1 MAFPPLNPFRVPGF
15 LKNGL
20 RHYEPMD
27 TMPIPFSGLRFA
39 HTLPHMPG
47 IYRYYDAR
55 DRLLY
60 VGKAKDLQK
69 RVLSYFQKTPEDP
82 RIATMV
88 AQIARAEFTVVR
100 SEVEALVLESRLIKE
115 ENPHYNI
122 RLREGHGYPYLHLST
137 HKKVPQLT
145 VHRFKRGREGRFF
158 GPFPSRESV
167 YEAHDLLQKH
177 FGLRTCSDH
186 FFSHRSRPCLEY
198 QIGRCSAPCVNK
210 ISPEEYQERVA
221 ELESFLDG
229 KSEALIATLGE
240 RMERAADSLAFEQ
253 AALWRDRIGHLRQMQ
268 GKLAVE
274 TGEGSFDAV
283 ACAVSPALA
292 CVSVVNV
299 RRGQVIGARTFR
311 LVPPLGAN
319 CPQLLA
325 QFIAQT
331 YISGEA
337 PMPGELLVPEDPD
350 DHEALEA
357 ALEAKAGRK
366 VAVRSNVR
374 TDRRMQLDLAVRN
387 ADAGLAAALQSDS
400 LMTQRRLAL
409 ASLLNMEAPPQRIE
423 CFDISHTQGEL
434 AVASCVVFGPEGPQ
448 KGSYRRFN
456 IQGIT
461 PGDDYAAIRQA
472 VERRLVGKEP
482 PPDLMLIDG
491 GAGQVAEAVEVARG
505 LNFTFP
511 IVGVS
516 KGPDRRPGEEVLIV
530 DDGKRSIKPG
540 ASSPGLHLIQ
550 AVRDE
555 AHRFALKSHRQRREK
570 ARVTSPLESIP
581 GIGPG
586 RRQAL
591 LKAFGGLAGL
601 KQATVDDIAK
611 VPQIGVQRAQLIAQA
626 LKIQGGLL

>member
-1 MAFPPLNPFRVPGF
+1 MTALPSF
-15 LKNGL
+15 NGL
-20 RHYEPMD
+20 RV
-27 TMPIPFSGLRFA
+27 A
-39 HTLPHMPG
+39 ATLPHSPG
-47 IYRYYDAR
+47 VYRYYDR
-55 DRLLY
+55 NQRLLY

-82 RIATMV
+82 RIAAMV
-88 AQIARAEFTVVR
+88 GQISRIEFTVVR

-137 HKKVPQLT
+137 QKKVPQLT
-145 VHRFKRGREGRFF
+145 VHRFKRGTEGRFF
-158 GPFPSRESV
+158 GPFPSREAV
-167 YEAHDLLQKH
+167 YEAHDLLQKY
-177 FGLRTCSDH
+177 FGLRTCSDAY
-186 FFSHRSRPCLEY
+186 FSHRSRPCLEY
-198 QIGRCSAPCVNK
+198 QIGRCSAPCVGK
-210 ISPEEYQERVA
+210 ISSEDYQDRVKD
-221 ELESFLDG
+221 LEAFLDG
-229 KSEALIATLGE
+229 KSDAVMASMTQ
-240 RMERAADSLAFEQ
+240 RMETAAESLEFE
-253 AALWRDRIGHLRQMQ
+253 AAARWRDRIAHLRQMQ
-268 GKLAVE
+268 TKLAVE
-274 TGEGSFDAV
+274 TGEGSFDAL

-311 LVPPLGAN
+311 LVPPLGAT
-319 CPQLLA
+319 CGQLLA

-331 YISGEA
+331 YLTGEA
-337 PMPGELLVPEDPD
+337 PLPGEILVPDVPD
-350 DHEALEA
+350 DAQALEEALEA
-357 ALEAKAGRK
+357 KTGRK
-366 VAVRSNVR
+366 LPIRSNVR
-374 TDRRMQLDLAVRN
+374 SDRRLQLELAVRN
-387 ADAGLAAALQSDS
+387 ADAGLASALQSDT
-400 LMTQRRLAL
+400 LMAQRRLAL
-409 ASLLNMEAPPQRIE
+409 ASLLGLSAPPQRIE

-434 AVASCVVFGPEGPQ
+434 AVASCVVFGPEGAL
-448 KGSYRRFN
+448 KSAYRRFN

-472 VERRLVGKEP
+472 VERRLTGKEP

-491 GAGQVAEAVEVARG
+491 GSGQVAEAVEVARG

-530 DDGKRSIKPG
+530 DDGQRTLKPG

-570 ARVTSPLESIP
+570 ARVTSPLEAIP

-601 KQATVDDIAK
+601 KQATLDDIAR
-611 VPQIGVQRAQLIAQA
+611 VPGIGQERALAVAKA
-626 LKIQGGLL
+626 LNITHG

>member
-1 MAFPPLNPFRVPGF
+1 MTKAFPFSLGMYH
-15 LKNGL
+15 G
-20 RHYEPMD
+20 PMEMATFD
-27 TMPIPFSGLRFA
+27 GLRFA
-39 HTLPHMPG
+39 HTLPHTPG
-47 IYRYYDAR
+47 VYRYYDQR
-55 DRLLY
+55 ERLLY

-88 AQIARAEFTVVR
+88 GQITRAEFTVVR

-145 VHRFKRGREGRFF
+145 VHRFKRGSEGRFF

-177 FGLRTCSDH
+177 FGLRTCSDAY
-186 FFSHRSRPCLEY
+186 FSHRSRPCLEY
-198 QIGRCSAPCVNK
+198 QIGRCSAPCVGK
-210 ISPEEYQERVA
+210 ISPEDYQERVRD
-221 ELESFLDG
+221 LEAFFDG
-229 KSEALIATLGE
+229 KSESVMATMTQ
-240 RMERAADSLAFEQ
+240 RMESAAEALAFEK

-268 GKLAVE
+268 TKLAVE
-274 TGEGSFDAV
+274 IGEGSFDAL

-292 CVSVVNV
+292 CVSMVNV
-299 RRGQVIGARTFR
+299 RRGQVIGAKTFR
-311 LVPPLGAN
+311 LVPPLGAT

-331 YISGEA
+331 YIASEA
-337 PMPGELLVPEDPD
+337 PLPGELLLPEAPD
-350 DHEALEA
+350 DMGALEG
-357 ALEAKAGRK
+357 ALEEKAGRK
-366 VAVRSNVR
+366 IPLRFNVRSE
-374 TDRRMQLDLAVRN
+374 RRMQLDLAVRN
-387 ADAGLAAALQSDS
+387 AEAGLAAALQSDT
-400 LMTQRRLAL
+400 LMAQRRLAL
-409 ASLLNMEAPPQRIE
+409 TSLLGLKSPPQRIE

-434 AVASCVVFGPEGPQ
+434 AVASCVVFGPEGAL
-448 KGSYRRFN
+448 KSAYRRFN

-472 VERRLVGKEP
+472 VERRLTGKEP

-491 GAGQVAEAVEVARG
+491 GSGQVAEAVEVARG
-505 LNFTFP
+505 LSFTFP

-530 DDGKRSIKPG
+530 EDGKRTLKPG
-540 ASSPGLHLIQ
+540 PSSPGLHLIQ

-601 KQATVDDIAK
+601 KQATLEDIAR
-611 VPQIGVQRAQLIAQA
+611 VSGIGQERALAVAKA
-626 LKIQGGLL
+626 LNITHG

>member
-1 MAFPPLNPFRVPGF
+1 MTKAFPFSLGMYH
-15 LKNGL
+15 G
-20 RHYEPMD
+20 PMEMATFD
-27 TMPIPFSGLRFA
+27 GLRFA
-39 HTLPHMPG
+39 HTLPHTPG
-47 IYRYYDAR
+47 VYRYYDQR
-55 DRLLY
+55 ERLLY

-88 AQIARAEFTVVR
+88 GQITRAEFTVVR

-145 VHRFKRGREGRFF
+145 VHRFKRGSEGRFF

-177 FGLRTCSDH
+177 FGLRTCSDAY
-186 FFSHRSRPCLEY
+186 FSHRSRPCLEY
-198 QIGRCSAPCVNK
+198 QIGRCSAPCVGK
-210 ISPEEYQERVA
+210 ISPEDYQERVRD
-221 ELESFLDG
+221 LEAFFDG
-229 KSEALIATLGE
+229 KSESVMATMTQ
-240 RMERAADSLAFEQ
+240 RMESAAEALAFEK

-268 GKLAVE
+268 TKLAVE
-274 TGEGSFDAV
+274 IGEGSFDAL

-292 CVSVVNV
+292 CVSMVNV
-299 RRGQVIGARTFR
+299 RRGQVIGAKTFR
-311 LVPPLGAN
+311 LVPPLGAT

-331 YISGEA
+331 YIASEA
-337 PMPGELLVPEDPD
+337 PLPGELLLPEAPD
-350 DHEALEA
+350 DMGALEG
-357 ALEAKAGRK
+357 ALEEKAGRK
-366 VAVRSNVR
+366 IPLRFNVRSE
-374 TDRRMQLDLAVRN
+374 RRMQLDLAVRN
-387 ADAGLAAALQSDS
+387 AEAGLAAALQSDT
-400 LMTQRRLAL
+400 LMAQRRLAL
-409 ASLLNMEAPPQRIE
+409 TSMLGLKSPPQRIE

-434 AVASCVVFGPEGPQ
+434 AVASCVVFGPEGAL
-448 KGSYRRFN
+448 KSAYRRFN

-472 VERRLVGKEP
+472 VERRLTGKEP

-505 LNFTFP
+505 LSFTFP

-530 DDGKRSIKPG
+530 EDGKRTIKPG
-540 ASSPGLHLIQ
+540 ASSPGLHLVQ

-570 ARVTSPLESIP
+570 ARVTSPLEAIP

-601 KQATVDDIAK
+601 KQSTVEDIAR
-611 VPQIGVQRAQLIAQA
+611 VPGIGQERAMAVAKA
-626 LKIQGGLL
+626 LNITHG